1 MNVQFSAPNGHV
13 RTIAVVSA
21 GVGEGKSLTSS
32 SLAISMARAGN
43 RTVLLDADLMRPQVH
58 SLLGLQNDLGLIQVL
73 RDGAPLDMDMFTTD
87 VPGLWA
93 IPSGGRANDSAELLG
108 SDRMSSTIDSLK
120 ESFDVVVIDTP
131 PTLAVTDAA
140 LIAAR
145 CDATVVV
152 TRAGKTK
159 EKELD
164 RCVEVLESVGATIV
178 GVTLNDF
185 DITMAYGYKYRYR
198 QYNEYGPYAGYARA
212 G

>member
-1 MNVQFSAPNGHV
+1 ETAVANLW
-13 RTIAVVSA
+13 TI
-21 GVGEGKSLTSS
+21 T
-32 SLAISMARAGN
+32 
-43 RTVLLDADLMRPQVH
+43 
-58 SLLGLQNDLGLIQVL
+58 
-73 RDGAPLDMDMFTTD
+73 
-87 VPGLWA
+87 
-93 IPSGGRANDSAELLG
+93 SGGRANDSAELVG
-108 SDRMSSTIDSLK
+108 SDRMTETLEKLQDQ
-120 ESFDVVVIDTP
+120 FDVVVIDTP
-131 PTLAVTDAA
+131 PTLAVTDGA
-140 LIAAR
+140 LIAAH

-198 QYNEYGPYAGYARA
+198 QYNEYGPYAGYASA